1 MKRLKL
7 SLNYKGLDHSAKV
20 VFGNLVYN
28 SLQGNA
34 QLPGCASLLPLLSN
48 TVNGLDA
55 AIKATIPN
63 TIAIRAKEVQLE
75 KILYAIKAQV
85 ELECNDDEE
94 IATSSGF
101 SLSTPRSI
109 KSKVFGATQGTLT
122 GTVDLVCPYYKAGAY
137 VWEIIADP
145 INTNTWQLLKITN
158 TTGFTTTGLVA
169 GNKYWFR
176 CKAIVKDVEQTY
188 TDPVMVHVV

>member
-1 MKRLKL
+1 MKRVKL

-28 SLQGNA
+28 NLQGNSK
-34 QLPGCASLLPLLSN
+34 LPNCAGLLPTLLIAIN
-48 TVNGLDA
+48 DLDA
-55 AIKATIPN
+55 AIKATNPIVI
-63 TIAIRAKEVQLE
+63 TIKAKEVQLE
-75 KILYAIKAQV
+75 KVLYALKAQV

-94 IATSSGF
+94 IAISSGF
-101 SLSTPRSI
+101 SLSTPRI
-109 KSKVFGATQGTLT
+109 VKSQVFNATQGSLS
-122 GTVDLVCPYYKAGAY
+122 GTVDLVCPYTRGAAY

-145 INTNTWQLLKITN
+145 INNNTWQLLKITN

-176 CKAIVKDVEQTY
+176 CKAIVKDVEQSY
-188 TDPVMVHVV
+188 TDPHQVHVV